1 MWSLRLTARVYVAVT
16 QVGFHESLCEKGAA
30 RLAALEAAI
39 SHCPKKLAEWKDTAL
54 NNRTLAMYACKEDNK
69 DALDALLR
77 MNKDHVKVFINEVDA
92 DGKTALQMCLKS
104 HDLKLQMA
112 AELLKHGADVRIL
125 SRAPLVSHHVT
136 QYHVQACSHF
146 PGCTPP

>member
-39 SHCPKKLAEWKDTAL
+39 SHCPKKLAEWKDTASK
-54 NNRTLAMYACKEDNK
+54 RTLAMYACKEDNK
-69 DALDALLR
+69 EALDALLA
-77 MNKDHVKVFINEVDA
+77 MGEVELFINEVDT
-92 DGKTALQMCLKS
+92 DGKTALRMCLKIGAD
-104 HDLKLQMA
+104 DLDFQMA